1 MYRRTCHPEKHL
13 HYLLSRINIGKCGC
27 EYSYFPSSEHTPSS
41 ESFSP
46 VQPPTQQV
54 ITMAAAATS
63 IMLPQFPTTSVT
75 VRSTALPNLPIRP
88 FRTSFNRV
96 SGSRRSA
103 LFHVKASE
111 DASSSIDTDELFND
125 LKEKWDAVENKPTVI
140 IYGAGAAVAIWLSS
154 VVIGAINKVPLLPNL
169 MELVGVGYSGWFV
182 YRYLLFES
190 SRKELT
196 TNIESIKK
204 KITEA

>member
-1 MYRRTCHPEKHL
+1 MAA
-13 HYLLSRINIGKCGC
+13 
-27 EYSYFPSSEHTPSS
+27 
-41 ESFSP
+41 
-46 VQPPTQQV
+46 
-54 ITMAAAATS
+54 AAAATS
-63 IMLPQFPTTSVT
+63 ILLPQFPTT
-75 VRSTALPNLPIRP
+75 VRSITLPNLPPPP
-88 FRTSFNRV
+88 FRTTLNRV

-111 DASSSIDTDELFND
+111 DASSSIDTNELFND

-140 IYGAGAAVAIWLSS
+140 IYGAGAVVAIWLSS

-190 SRKELT
+190 GRKELAT
-196 TNIESIKK
+196 SIESIKK
-204 KITEA
+204 EITEV

>member
-1 MYRRTCHPEKHL
+1 M
-13 HYLLSRINIGKCGC
+13 
-27 EYSYFPSSEHTPSS
+27 FPMTTAATTPS
-41 ESFSP
+41 
-46 VQPPTQQV
+46 
-54 ITMAAAATS
+54 MASTA
-63 IMLPQFPTTSVT
+63 IRLPHFPTF
-75 VRSTALPNLPIRP
+75 RCTALPNLPP
-88 FRTSFNRV
+88 PQFRTSFNRV
-96 SGSRRSA
+96 SESRRSA

-125 LKEKWDAVENKPTVI
+125 LKSKWDAVENKPVVI
-140 IYGAGAAVAIWLSS
+140 IYGVGGAIAIWLTS
-154 VVIGAINKVPLLPNL
+154 VVIGAINKVPLLPNI

-204 KITEA
+204 KITEV